1 MPSILSIPR
10 RMLRQESGNALLKI
24 ETSTGSQTTF
34 VCQFNPDELH
44 IEASGNYKQMKRHN
58 EDTPIIQFA
67 GRSCSEAGLKLFF
80 DTSTSYELKT
90 GMTNGPKKEQA
101 KDVSVYTDV
110 LMSLVCIEGKVH
122 HPPLVTFQWG
132 SLRLTGFVQNV
143 DVKYTMF
150 EKEGMPVRAEV
161 SLKLICREQSSQ
173 SAGKRSHKESPD
185 RTKCIVM
192 TSGSSLWEIA
202 EREYG
207 DAAYWRD
214 IANANHIMN
223 PLEVPAGTYLKVP
236 AQEM

>member
-10 RMLRQESGNALLKI
+10 KILRQESGNALLKI
-24 ETSTGSQTTF
+24 ETSAGSQTTF

-44 IEASGNYKQMKRHN
+44 MGARGNYKQIERRE
-58 EDTPIIQFA
+58 EDTPIIQFQ
-67 GRSCSEAGLKLFF
+67 GKSCLETELKLFF
-80 DTSTSYELKT
+80 DTSTSYEIKS
-90 GMTNGPKKEQA
+90 GMATPPKKEQA
-101 KDVSVYTDV
+101 KDVSVYTSA

-122 HPPLVTFQWG
+122 RPPLVTFQWG
-132 SLRLTGFVQNV
+132 SLRLSGFVRHV

-161 SLKLICREQSSQ
+161 SLKLVCREPGQ
-173 SAGKRSHKESPD
+173 AEGRRSHKESPD

-207 DAAYWRD
+207 DAADWRE

-223 PLEVPAGTYLKVP
+223 PLEIPVGTYLKVP
-236 AQEM
+236 AKET